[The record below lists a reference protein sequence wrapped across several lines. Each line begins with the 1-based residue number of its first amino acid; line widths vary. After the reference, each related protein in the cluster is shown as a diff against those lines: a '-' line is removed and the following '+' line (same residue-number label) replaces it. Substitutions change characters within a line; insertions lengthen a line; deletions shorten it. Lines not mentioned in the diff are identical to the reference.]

1 MPELADDERWRC
13 LCRPCALGTSRNPF
27 ELDELRRRPQRAAGG
42 GAREAVDDDVDASE
56 EVDVLDMVGTMMVWG
71 YVESLL
77 GVAKGILSF

>member
-1 MPELADDERWRC
+1 M
-13 LCRPCALGTSRNPF
+13 
-27 ELDELRRRPQRAAGG
+27 
-42 GAREAVDDDVDASE
+42 DDDVDASE